1 MARPRKTN
9 AHLPASVYLRS
20 GVYWYVKKGKW
31 HRLGVDL
38 AASLAAYARLVDA
51 PAGMMPSLIEDAW
64 PTVSRDRRGKLL
76 AASTLAQYRRAADE
90 LKELFK
96 HYDPQSVTTGDV
108 QVMMD
113 TYRQIPA
120 VANRMLVVLKKVFK
134 HATKRQLV
142 PVNPVIGAD
151 RWAQTPRD
159 RLITP
164 AEYRAIYEACTPR
177 TQVIVELCARTGQR
191 IGDVLA
197 IKRSQLRPEG
207 IAFAQQKTGARL
219 VVEWTPELKAAV
231 DRAKRLSPNPFSP
244 QLFITRNGKV
254 PNYQNVWRSFKAAA
268 RKAGVQNVTPH
279 DLRAFAAT
287 TLDIEGGNA
296 QAMLGHKDR
305 RTTEIYLR
313 SKVVPLVSGPR
324 KVG

>member
-1 MARPRKTN
+1 M
-9 AHLPASVYLRS
+9 YLRN

-31 HRLGVDL
+31 HRLGTDL

-51 PAGMMPSLIEDAW
+51 PAGTMPSLIDEAW
-64 PTVSRDRRGKLL
+64 TTISRNRRGQLL
-76 AASTLAQYRRAADE
+76 SASTLKQYRRAADE
-90 LKELFK
+90 LKELFR
-96 HYDPQSVTTGDV
+96 HYEPQAVTTGDV

-113 TYRQIPA
+113 TYREIPG

-164 AEYRAIYEACTPR
+164 AEYRAIYAACTPR

-191 IGDVLA
+191 IGDVISLH
-197 IKRSQLRPEG
+197 RSQLRPEG
-207 IAFAQQKTGARL
+207 IAFSQQKTGARL
-219 VVEWTPELKAAV
+219 VVEWTPELRAAV
-231 DRAKRLSPNPFSP
+231 ERAKRLSPNPFSP
-244 QLFITRNGKV
+244 ILFVTRNGRQ
-254 PNYQNVWRSFKAAA
+254 PAYQNIWRSFKAAA
-268 RKAGVQNVTPH
+268 RKAGAPDVTPH

-287 TLDIEGGNA
+287 TLDAEGGSA

-313 SKVVPLVSGPR
+313 SKVVPVVSGPR